1 MKAVNKAQKA
11 GAEIKAVEALAQGNS
26 PVHRLSPLSKL
37 SITLAYIIITV
48 SFGKYDYS
56 ALIVMLLFP
65 VIGYQFSYIPL
76 RTCFYKLRIVLPL
89 VCAVGVFNP
98 VFDRDIML
106 RIGHVGISGGLISM
120 ITLMMKGV
128 FSLMMSFLLVSTT
141 PIDELCRALRKIHF
155 PKMLVSLLLLT
166 FRYVSVMLDEVAV
179 MTDAYHLRAP
189 GQKGIR
195 FSAWGAF
202 LGQLILRSSDRA
214 NEIYSAM
221 LLRGFTGDF
230 DYSPQ
235 KKYSRFSPAI
245 ALIFVSLFI
254 AARLFNVISLFG
266 RLK

>member
-1 MKAVNKAQKA
+1 MNKARKA

-26 PVHRLSPLSKL
+26 LVHRLSPLSKL
-37 SITLAYIIITV
+37 AMALAYIIITV

-65 VIGYQFSYIPL
+65 VIGYQLALIPIG
-76 RTCFYKLRIVLPL
+76 TCFYKLRIVLPL

-98 VFDRDIML
+98 VFDREIML
-106 RIGHVGISGGLISM
+106 RIGNVAVSGGVISM

-141 PIDELCRALRKIHF
+141 PVDELCRALRKIHF
-155 PKMLVSLLLLT
+155 PKLLVSLLLLT
-166 FRYVSVMLDEVAV
+166 FRYVSAMLDEVAV

-189 GQKGIR
+189 GQKGIH
-195 FSAWGAF
+195 FSAWGTF

-230 DYSPQ
+230 DYSPP
-235 KKYSRFSPAI
+235 KKYSRLSPLI
-245 ALIFVSLFI
+245 ALILISLFI